1 MSSRW
6 RAAVIIR
13 PIGRP
18 SAVSPAGTVLAG
30 RLATFANIVRSAAV
44 PAWQRFPPVSVGNTR
59 EEALSHVNVEGLC
72 KWANKAKFWVKP
84 ASGSFETAEDL
95 EGSLIAGT
103 VDDVVEECERFAA
116 IGTDHL
122 VFDLRFRFDDYYD
135 QMELLGEA
143 IAKIRA
149 S

>member
-1 MSSRW
+1 MHAELNAPDKLLRVFVETGGCSGFQYGMSFDDPK
-6 RAAVIIR
+6 ADD
-13 PIGRP
+13 
-18 SAVSPAGTVLAG
+18 
-30 RLATFANIVRSAAV
+30 
-44 PAWQRFPPVSVGNTR
+44 QRFES
-59 EEALSHVNVEGLC
+59 EGL
-72 KWANKAKFWVKP
+72 AILLDP
-84 ASGSFETAEDL
+84 ASHAYL